1 MFNIKYLLF
10 SLAFLPIAS
19 MSADKHVHG
28 EAELFIAI
36 DGNQVLL
43 ELESPADNIIG
54 FEHTPATQRQQKQLE
69 SGLVKLGSYLSIAT
83 FPEANCQ
90 QISAEVKSPF
100 KDHHEAE
107 ANEDGHDSTHKEHN
121 HEEHS
126 HKEHGHEK
134 DHEKET
140 SHTEFHASYAL
151 QCSDAEKNI
160 RTIDINAF
168 KHFTGIKNI
177 TVNWVTPVGQGSKKA
192 TLSNNEVVL
201 Q

>member
-1 MFNIKYLLF
+1 MFSIKYLLF
-10 SLAFLPIAS
+10 SLAFLPVVS

-28 EAELFIAI
+28 EAQLFIAI

-54 FEHTPATQRQQKQLE
+54 FEYAPATERQQKQLE
-69 SGLVKLGSYLSIAT
+69 SGLVKLDSYLSIAT
-83 FPEANCQ
+83 FPEVNCQ

-107 ANEDGHDSTHKEHN
+107 THEDGHDSTHKEHN
-121 HEEHS
+121 HEEYS

-134 DHEKET
+134 DHEEP

-160 RTIDINAF
+160 RTIEINAF
-168 KHFTGIKNI
+168 KHFTGINNI
-177 TVNWVTPVGQGSKKA
+177 TVNWVTPNGQGSTKA
-192 TLSNNEVVL
+192 TLNKKEVVL
-201 Q
+201 K

>member
-1 MFNIKYLLF
+1 MLNVRYLLF
-10 SLAFLPIAS
+10 SLAFLPIIS

-36 DGNQVLL
+36 EGTQVLL
-43 ELESPADNIIG
+43 EFESPADNIIG
-54 FEHTPATQRQQKQLE
+54 FEHAPATQLQQKKLE
-69 SGLVKLGSYLSIAT
+69 DALVKLGSHTSIAA

-100 KDHHEAE
+100 KDHHKAE
-107 ANEDGHDSTHKEHN
+107 TNEDSHDSAHKEHN
-121 HEEHS
+121 YEKGHEEP
-126 HKEHGHEK
+126 
-134 DHEKET
+134 

-151 QCSDAEKNI
+151 QCNEAAQNI

-168 KHFTGIKNI
+168 EHFNGIENI
-177 TVNWVTPVGQGSKKA
+177 TVKWVTPDGQGSTKA

-201 Q
+201 K